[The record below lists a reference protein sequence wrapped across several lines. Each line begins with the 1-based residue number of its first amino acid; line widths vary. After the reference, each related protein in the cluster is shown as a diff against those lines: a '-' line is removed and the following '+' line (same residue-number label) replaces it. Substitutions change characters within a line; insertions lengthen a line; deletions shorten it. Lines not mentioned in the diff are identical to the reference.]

1 MVIFG
6 KKRSEKDRA
15 PKHAASGDVSA
26 DTTDPHQIQANAM
39 PLGYKA
45 TRPGGFVTRMVSN
58 SRSHEPHEPP
68 EDTSSSHIAGDTAPR
83 PIAPPPAVPPA
94 VPQPPRQPASPA
106 RGASDGSGVLTRP
119 STEEPRPP
127 VDAPNGTLPV
137 PMRAPPAAPTPS
149 TPERTRQTNVVYP
162 WGKKYVT
169 MNPPRFLDESRRPPP
184 GVLSPPPFPRYGHAT
199 NQAMGPNQEV
209 YIFGGLVRD
218 SVKND
223 MYIMRVEPVQIQRS
237 SGIKMD
243 IALQATLIQTSGHA
257 PLPRVGHAAV
267 LVSNVFILWGGDT
280 KIHAEDQQDDALY
293 LLNLNNREWT
303 RVAATGVQGTP
314 GPVGRY
320 GHTLSMMG
328 SNLVVFGGQLDD
340 QYFNE
345 LWRFDLNTLK
355 DTPMWELVQPPT
367 GGPQRRAGHSAVV
380 YKERLYIFGGT
391 DGQIHYNDTW
401 CLDFA
406 TMTWSELK
414 CVGYIPMPREGH
426 SACMIDDIMYIFGG
440 RGADGKDLG
449 DLASFKISSHRWFM
463 FAHMGPAPFGRSG
476 HTMVSVQNRILVVG
490 GEAFSG
496 DAQDEP
502 TGLHVLDTSKIKY
515 PVKTERS
522 GGSAPKPSEEQG
534 APPTTPGS
542 TAVPA
547 PPTPSTPGQVP
558 LPERQ
563 RPGAELASL
572 PEPLPP
578 TAPMTHGTPLST
590 SSQYSPP
597 TTAPSDTPVPAPV
610 PAPATMP
617 ASVPSTDLPRPAS
630 PIQAPAAPLLS
641 SPDAAAV
648 AAAATATTPAVPPA
662 NMPMHPDPTDTP
674 QERFAVHPRQLFR
687 EDDAFNG
694 SSSRELWLA
703 TTIALAVKQ
712 GFVPPARVPG
722 ADEGLDVERLDTG
735 AEHSAKEALIK
746 SVMSLKLQVT
756 GLRADL
762 QRQLQHEE
770 ERVAVQERA
779 RVAALQEA
787 AFYRAKL
794 AAHELH
800 QTDERARL
808 DRQRIFQLEKLV
820 GHVKAEHGELE
831 RKVSMLTDQ
840 TKLEARLRQ
849 LAEDRLAETTRRAL
863 SAEESQ
869 LKVYEEYSA
878 LQKHMYETE
887 ASLRDH
893 AAQISTLTSRFAAQ
907 QVERDALDE
916 RLMTATRTI
925 DTNRSMLTQFQEAL
939 TAAHTRLSDYERQ
952 HGEQQ
957 RQNDTQNQMVLQL
970 RTELQAKAAELDMKS
985 EQLEHYVASVT
996 ELESMVQSL
1005 QHEAQK
1011 HREAATG
1018 GLAQLL
1024 SMHAPHDASSGGDAT
1039 RDTTASHLSHVQALQ
1054 DETQALRQLH
1064 EESRASLSAMATTL
1078 QQATERS
1085 TQLQRT
1091 NNQLFSEMSAQ
1102 RKQLSAA
1109 LHELSTLRDKA
1120 QVSLTEDEQ
1129 HKRDMEAAHV
1139 RNEALRQL
1147 LHEHKI
1153 DVPDDDTLARPE
1165 FMQSRKVLE
1174 LQREL
1179 EVHKRAAELNQL
1191 DLQRA
1196 QEQLHHMNQEWE
1208 VRRLQ
1213 GASSRQELETLRLRA
1228 EQAERQLIEAT
1239 EAHDQRTS
1247 QLENDYLTA
1256 VQFVRNTENM
1266 LRRLK
1271 DEHNKLRHDNA
1282 ELRVLAAGQGPHAPL
1297 SSTRTF
1303 RSP

>member
-1 MVIFG
+1 
-6 KKRSEKDRA
+6 
-15 PKHAASGDVSA
+15 
-26 DTTDPHQIQANAM
+26 
-39 PLGYKA
+39 
-45 TRPGGFVTRMVSN
+45 
-58 SRSHEPHEPP
+58 
-68 EDTSSSHIAGDTAPR
+68 
-83 PIAPPPAVPPA
+83 
-94 VPQPPRQPASPA
+94 
-106 RGASDGSGVLTRP
+106 
-119 STEEPRPP
+119 
-127 VDAPNGTLPV
+127 
-137 PMRAPPAAPTPS
+137 
-149 TPERTRQTNVVYP
+149 
-162 WGKKYVT
+162 
-169 MNPPRFLDESRRPPP
+169 
-184 GVLSPPPFPRYGHAT
+184 
-199 NQAMGPNQEV
+199 
-209 YIFGGLVRD
+209 
-218 SVKND
+218 
-223 MYIMRVEPVQIQRS
+223 
-237 SGIKMD
+237 
-243 IALQATLIQTSGHA
+243 
-257 PLPRVGHAAV
+257 
-267 LVSNVFILWGGDT
+267 
-280 KIHAEDQQDDALY
+280 
-293 LLNLNNREWT
+293 
-303 RVAATGVQGTP
+303 
-314 GPVGRY
+314 
-320 GHTLSMMG
+320 
-328 SNLVVFGGQLDD
+328 
-340 QYFNE
+340 
-345 LWRFDLNTLK
+345 
-355 DTPMWELVQPPT
+355 
-367 GGPQRRAGHSAVV
+367 
-380 YKERLYIFGGT
+380 
-391 DGQIHYNDTW
+391 
-401 CLDFA
+401 
-406 TMTWSELK
+406 
-414 CVGYIPMPREGH
+414 
-426 SACMIDDIMYIFGG
+426 
-440 RGADGKDLG
+440 
-449 DLASFKISSHRWFM
+449 
-463 FAHMGPAPFGRSG
+463 
-476 HTMVSVQNRILVVG
+476 
-490 GEAFSG
+490 
-496 DAQDEP
+496 
-502 TGLHVLDTSKIKY
+502 
-515 PVKTERS
+515 
-522 GGSAPKPSEEQG
+522 
-534 APPTTPGS
+534 
-542 TAVPA
+542 
-547 PPTPSTPGQVP
+547 
-558 LPERQ
+558 
-563 RPGAELASL
+563 
-572 PEPLPP
+572 
-578 TAPMTHGTPLST
+578 
-590 SSQYSPP
+590 
-597 TTAPSDTPVPAPV
+597 
-610 PAPATMP
+610 
-617 ASVPSTDLPRPAS
+617 
-630 PIQAPAAPLLS
+630 
-641 SPDAAAV
+641 
-648 AAAATATTPAVPPA
+648 
-662 NMPMHPDPTDTP
+662 MHPDPTDTP